1 MFRDAPSRKRK
12 NQLSI
17 YADAAIRHCHR
28 HLYDYSCPRR
38 RPPLATG
45 MKPNN
50 HKRKNYVCP

>member
-1 MFRDAPSRKRK
+1 LAVEGAASNAASLFRDAPSRKRK
-12 NQLSI
+12 NRLSI

-45 MKPNN
+45 M
-50 HKRKNYVCP
+50 